1 MNIITNIKCV
11 SYFFLSSTLLNQI
24 LLNYLQGMTDFVNY
38 INKLLGI
45 DFDDQVGIEAD
56 WLTTEFL
63 NDMRCSGIPD
73 HKLVLKKGVP
83 IMLMRNLEISAGLCN
98 GTRLIV
104 DELHP
109 AVIGAIVITGTHV
122 GNKVYI
128 PRMTLMPSDQNMAIK
143 FQRKQ
148 FPIAV
153 SFAMTINKSQ
163 GQSLGHVAVF
173 LPKPVFSHGQLYVAI
188 SRVTTKAG
196 LKILVCDENC
206 SKINETKNI
215 VYREVFQKIYNP

>member
-206 SKINETKNI
+206 SKRNETKNI